1 MSVQFLRLAGIGVF
15 FLTGLAIGAGLIVAA
30 IAAFTGRPR
39 LLTAAAFGTAAWL
52 ACYALALLAGPA
64 LTRQRTLGLG
74 DELSFCGLD
83 CHLHL
88 AVTDVRRDGDV
99 AVRLRFRSDAKAA
112 AEYPS
117 HLRVRVLDAAGRQ
130 YAAEPAVDLEPL
142 AAGAEYARD
151 LHFRIPAGATAERLV
166 ATWGDWPDYVVPGP
180 ENALVQRR
188 RSILLTATAARP
200 S

>member
-1 MSVQFLRLAGIGVF
+1 MLVQLLKLAGFGVF
-15 FLTGLAIGAGLIVAA
+15 LLTGLVIGVGLVVVA

-39 LLTAAAFGTAAWL
+39 LLTAAAGGTAAWL
-52 ACYALALLAGPA
+52 VCYALALLAGPA

-99 AVRLRFRSDAKAA
+99 TVRLRFRSDAKAA
-112 AEYPS
+112 PEYPS
-117 HLRVRVLDAAGRQ
+117 HLRVRVLDAAGHQ
-130 YAAEPAVDLEPL
+130 YAPQPVVELEPL
-142 AAGAEYARD
+142 AAGAEYAREF
-151 LHFRIPAGATAERLV
+151 HFPIPAGATAERLV
-166 ATWGDWPDYVVPGP
+166 ATWGDWPDYFVPGP

-188 RSILLTATAARP
+188 RSILLTATAERR